1 MIPEAKICHLTN
13 NRIRFKIATRKED
26 HQYFSSVHEKLL
38 KAGFAKSAANP
49 LTGSVMIEKKGIKVE
64 EIAAFGKKNK
74 LFAMTVSE
82 KKESG
87 RESLLKKVIAPISG
101 INTDLKKFSDGD
113 VDLPAVIFIILLA
126 FGVIEILR
134 GNFKMPPWYTAFWYA
149 FGVFSKAIFD
159 SRQTNKN

>member
-1 MIPEAKICHLTN
+1 MIPEAKTCHVTSERL
-13 NRIRFKIATRKED
+13 RFKITGRRQD
-26 HQYFSSVHEKLL
+26 HQYFSSVHEKLQ
-38 KAGFAKSAANP
+38 KAGFAQSVANP
-49 LTGSVMIEKKGIKVE
+49 LTGSVIIEKKGIKVE

-74 LFAMTVSE
+74 LFAMAVSE

-87 RESLLKKVIAPISG
+87 SESLLQKVTAPISG
-101 INTDLKKFSDGD
+101 INADLKKFSGGD
-113 VDLPAVIFIILLA
+113 VDLPIAIFIILLA

-159 SRQTNKN
+159 SRETNKN

>member
-1 MIPEAKICHLTN
+1 MIPEAKICHFTSERL
-13 NRIRFKIATRKED
+13 RFKITGRRED
-26 HQYFSSVHEKLL
+26 HQYFSSVHEKLQ
-38 KAGFAKSAANP
+38 KAGFAQSVANP
-49 LTGSVMIEKKGIKVE
+49 LTGSVIIEKKGIKVE
-64 EIAAFGKKNK
+64 EISAFGKKNK
-74 LFAMTVSE
+74 LFAMAVSE

-87 RESLLKKVIAPISG
+87 SKSLLQKVTAPISG
-101 INTDLKKFSDGD
+101 INADLKKFSGGD
-113 VDLPAVIFIILLA
+113 VDLPVAIFIILLA